1 MYRVSSA
8 AVGALS
14 LLFALPAAA
23 HAAPPVCP
31 DADFTISPGEVLQFS
46 KPVCNDPEGNPYQVS
61 SVSDPPHGTIGGTPD
76 AGTYTPDNGF
86 HGRDEFTYRVTDST
100 NETSQPATV
109 RILVDTAPTCA
120 DGSVSTLVNQPL
132 RIPFPC
138 DDADGDGLFI
148 EWTDGDHG
156 IVDFDETTGEFVYT
170 PAQNYVGSDSFV
182 YAVRDD
188 FGLTSGVD
196 RTTTIEVKPAPVA
209 TVVPTVTPPPPP
221 PPPKDV
227 TAPSV
232 SLSSRAKPLKQAL
245 SKGLSI
251 VLTTNENS
259 TAQFTL
265 TVDKAT
271 ARRFKLDRK
280 AKKPV
285 TVGTLSAALTP
296 GSRTVTIKLSSK
308 AKRAFK
314 SAKTVKL
321 LLTVVVTDTAGNKTT
336 KTLVVT
342 LRR

>member
-1 MYRVSSA
+1 MYRVFSA

-14 LLFALPAAA
+14 LAIALPAVAQ
-23 HAAPPVCP
+23 AAPPVCP
-31 DADFTISPGEVLQFS
+31 DASFTIAPGEVLHFP
-46 KPVCNDPEGNPYQVS
+46 KPVCNDPESNQYQVS

-76 AGTYTPDNGF
+76 AGTYTPDTGF
-86 HGRDEFTYRVTDST
+86 HGRDEFTYGVTDST

-120 DGSVSTLVNQPL
+120 DGSVSTQVNQTL

-148 EWTDGDHG
+148 EWSDGDHG
-156 IVDFDETTGEFVYT
+156 VVNFDEIAGVFVYT
-170 PAQNYVGSDSFV
+170 PAADYVGPDSFV
-182 YAVRDD
+182 YAVTDD
-188 FGLTSGVD
+188 FGLTSGPD
-196 RTTTIEVKPAPVA
+196 RTTTIDVKPAPVA

-221 PPPKDV
+221 KDL

-232 SLSSRAKPLKQAL
+232 NLKSLAKPLRQVL

-251 VLTTNENS
+251 VISTNENS
-259 TAQFTL
+259 SARLKL

-271 ARRFKLDRK
+271 ARRLKLDRK

-296 GSRTVTIKLSSK
+296 GSPTVTIKLSSK

-314 SAKTVKL
+314 SAKKVKL
-321 LLTVVVTDTAGNKTT
+321 LLTVVVTDAAGNRTT
-336 KTLVVT
+336 KRLTVT
-342 LRR
+342 LKR